1 MGTLPQCNRLITSL
15 TDETAYGTATVD
27 GSLDTMYHLVD
38 PVLSEPSLDVI
49 DDTDLIKG
57 HEFLSNP
64 NAYKIL
70 FTNQRLS
77 LSNIPASAEFL
88 GWLLARAMGAVTTA
102 EIPAASGDFIHTNKV
117 LDKCAVGDQ
126 LPSATITIGWSG
138 TLAVN
143 RTYKGCIVESFTI
156 RINQK
161 GRVIVDCV
169 IVTDGSEIDGSGV
182 SIPAAFAST
191 SFYFGFDAILK
202 YEDFGTGL
210 AVQTPKLRGFEL
222 TYNNN
227 LLVDEAKDKT
237 FATQATLPELRLG
250 DRTIEAN
257 LTLLAD
263 EESAEYADGLSTQRK
278 VVEVTV
284 GGVTLPGSNAAD
296 LVILIPQ
303 AQWQV
308 TGKGF
313 DGSRRTITL
322 AHKMYLDSTEGSPLT
337 IKVTNDDT
345 LTL

>member
-27 GSLDTMYHLVD
+27 GSLTTMYHLVD

-57 HEFLSNP
+57 HEFLSDP
-64 NAYKIL
+64 NAYKVL
-70 FTNQRLS
+70 FTNQRLT
-77 LSNIPASAEFL
+77 LSNIPANAEFL
-88 GWLLARAMGAVTTA
+88 GWLLARAMGSVSSA
-102 EIPAASGDFIHTNKV
+102 EIVTSGDFIHTNKV

-126 LPSATITIGWSG
+126 LPSSTITIGWSG
-138 TLAVN
+138 TVAVN

-169 IVTDGSEIDGSGV
+169 IVTDGSEVSGAGV

-202 YEDFGTGL
+202 YADFGSGL

-227 LLVDEAKDKT
+227 LLIDEAKDKT
-237 FATQATLPELRLG
+237 FATQTVLPELRLG

-257 LTLLAD
+257 LTILAD
-263 EESAEYADGLSTQRK
+263 ETDDEYIDGLATQRQ

-284 GGVTLPGSNAAD
+284 GGVTLPGANAAD

-303 AQWQV
+303 AIWQV

-322 AHKMYLDSTEGSPLT
+322 AHKMFMDSTEGSPLT
-337 IKVTNDDT
+337 IKVTNDDI

>member
-1 MGTLPQCNRLITSL
+1 
-15 TDETAYGTATVD
+15 
-27 GSLDTMYHLVD
+27 MYHLVD
-38 PVLSEPSLDVI
+38 PALSEPSMDVI

-57 HEFLSNP
+57 HEFLSDP

-77 LSNIPASAEFL
+77 LSNIPANAEFL
-88 GWLLARAMGAVTTA
+88 GWLLARAMGNVASA
-102 EIPAASGDFIHTNKV
+102 EIPTASGDFVHTNKV

-138 TLAVN
+138 TVAVN
-143 RTYKGCIVESFTI
+143 RTYKGCIIESFTI

-169 IVTDGSEIDGSGV
+169 IVTDGSEVSGAGV
-182 SIPAAFAST
+182 TIPAAFAST
-191 SFYFGFDAILK
+191 SFYFGFDALLK
-202 YEDFGTGL
+202 YADFGVGL
-210 AVQTPKLRGFEL
+210 VDNTTKLRGFEL

-227 LLVDEAKDKT
+227 LLIDEAKDKT

-250 DRTIEAN
+250 DRTIEAS
-257 LTLLAD
+257 LTILGD
-263 EESAEYADGLSTQRK
+263 ETDDEYVDGLATQRK
-278 VVEVTV
+278 LVEVTV

-322 AHKMYLDSTEGSPLT
+322 AHKMYLDATEGTPLK
-337 IKVTNDDT
+337 IDVTNDDT
-345 LTL
+345 VTL

>member
-15 TDETAYGTATVD
+15 TDETAYGTATAD
-27 GSLDTMYHLVD
+27 GSLIIMYHLVD

-49 DDTDLIKG
+49 DDVDLIKG
-57 HEFLSNP
+57 HEFMSDP

-77 LSNIPASAEFL
+77 LSNIPANSEFL
-88 GWLLARAMGAVTTA
+88 GWLLARAMGSVASA
-102 EIPAASGDFIHTNKV
+102 QIAASGDWTHTNKV

-138 TLAVN
+138 TVAVN
-143 RTYKGCIVESFTI
+143 RTYKGCIVESFTL

-169 IVTDGSEIDGSGV
+169 IVTDGSEVDGSGV
-182 SIPAAFAST
+182 TIPAAFAST
-191 SFYFGFDAILK
+191 SFYFGFDAILE
-202 YEDFGTGL
+202 YEDFGVGL
-210 AVQTPKLRGFEL
+210 VVETTKLRGFEL

-227 LLVDEAKDKT
+227 LLIDEAKDKT
-237 FATQATLPELRLG
+237 FATQTVLPELRLG
-250 DRTIEAN
+250 DRTIEAS
-257 LTLLAD
+257 LTILAD
-263 EESAEYADGLSTQRK
+263 EQATEYADGLSTQRK
-278 VVEVTV
+278 VVQVTV
-284 GGVTLPGSNAAD
+284 GGVTLAGGNNAD

-303 AQWQV
+303 AQWMV

-337 IKVTNDDT
+337 ISVVNRDVAT
-345 LTL
+345 L